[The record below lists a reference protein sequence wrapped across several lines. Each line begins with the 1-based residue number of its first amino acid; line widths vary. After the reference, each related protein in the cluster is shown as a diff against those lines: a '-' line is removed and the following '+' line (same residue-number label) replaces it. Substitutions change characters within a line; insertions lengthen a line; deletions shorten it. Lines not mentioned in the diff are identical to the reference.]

1 MACVGRALMRIVISV
16 YDCTRPVAQ
25 CVTELERKASNLGF

>member
-1 MACVGRALMRIVISV
+1 MTCVGHALMRIVIGC

-25 CVTELERKASNLGF
+25 CVTNLERKINNLGF